1 MPWKFLTRRLIVFR
15 QNTGYIKM
23 QHGGKRDG
31 AGRRPVYEKT
41 HLTQIRVKQA
51 IWDAIPAPKAAWVR
65 EAIEEKAKKEN
76 LTTAS
81 T

>member
-1 MPWKFLTRRLIVFR
+1 
-15 QNTGYIKM
+15 M

-76 LTTAS
+76 RTTAS

>member
-1 MPWKFLTRRLIVFR
+1 
-15 QNTGYIKM
+15 M

-31 AGRRPVYEKT
+31 AGRRPIFEKT
-41 HLTQIRVKQA
+41 KLTQIRVNQE
-51 IWDAIPAPKAAWVR
+51 IWDAIPAPKAEWVR

>member
-1 MPWKFLTRRLIVFR
+1 
-15 QNTGYIKM
+15 M
-23 QHGGKRDG
+23 QHGGKRNG
-31 AGRRPVYEKT
+31 AGRRPIFEKT
-41 HLTQIRVKQA
+41 KPTQIRVNQA
-51 IWDAIPAPKAAWVR
+51 IWDAIPSPKAAWVR

>member
-1 MPWKFLTRRLIVFR
+1 MK
-15 QNTGYIKM
+15 
-23 QHGGKRDG
+23 GGKRNG
-31 AGRRPVYEKT
+31 AGRRPIFDKT
-41 HLTQIRVKQA
+41 KLTQIRVSQE

-76 LTTAS
+76 LTIAS